1 MIQKLKAI
9 LDPVFKN
16 KYALLFT
23 AFFFSYFLYLTIP
36 PKYLLSAD
44 HYEKFI
50 LGKSIFLS
58 GFRSLDVFYPGFE
71 FDPELK
77 FSLLKMSIVNGHKIV
92 AFPISL
98 GILYAIAYPFGGA
111 YGIYFLSALLVG
123 LALFLIGKEFKIPS
137 WLILLFSFLSPV
149 VMNGY
154 LFMDVGVG
162 LFLFVCGIFLYQSS
176 KENRS
181 LARVLFA
188 GILLSLSYW
197 FRLEY
202 LIFISL
208 YWAFESYLRFPFS
221 KEDSAKKEFFLT
233 SGILVLLFFAYCGFN
248 QFFFHSPLGPRYN
261 ANYESGGGSNLFKNF
276 INLLFYGNLKLG
288 LFGYAPFLF
297 VGLLSFLF
305 PFVKNWKSL
314 SEKEKPLLI
323 SSVFGILI
331 AASVAPND
339 GGAEF
344 GSRYLTPG
352 LPGLFILASR
362 TFGLLQTQKIF
373 WRIAFYILL
382 AVSVFPTWIYY
393 KTTKGFA
400 KNTKGVQEF
409 ILKEPEHTLLIF
421 QNGLIGGMASEGLY
435 FKGRVFQAVGVP
447 ELVDLLQKF
456 SASKNTDT
464 IPFEYFAYSK
474 EYTDGMKDLKYD
486 QNTKE
491 GMIGYLSQFDS
502 EAISGL
508 RSIEIVDKKKLGSIE
523 IIYGI
528 YDRRK

>member
-1 MIQKLKAI
+1 MIQKLKTI
-9 LDPVFKN
+9 LDPILKN
-16 KYALLFT
+16 KYALLFA
-23 AFFFSYFLYLTIP
+23 AFFFSYFLYLSIP

-58 GFRSLDVFYPGFE
+58 GFKSLDVFYPGFE

-77 FSLLKMSIVNGHKIV
+77 FSLLKMSIVNGHKII

-98 GILYAIAYPFGGA
+98 GILYAIVYPFGGA
-111 YGIYFLSALLVG
+111 YGVYFLSALLVG

-137 WLILLFSFLSPV
+137 WQILLFSFLSPV

-162 LFLFVCGIFLYQSS
+162 LFLFVCGIFFYQSS

-181 LARVLFA
+181 LSRALFA

-202 LIFISL
+202 LIFIGL
-208 YWAFESYLRFPFS
+208 YWAFESYLRFPFT
-221 KEDSAKKEFFLT
+221 KEESAKKEFVLV
-233 SGILVLLFFAYCGFN
+233 SGILVLLFLAYCGFN
-248 QFFFHSPLGPRYN
+248 QSFFHSPLGPRYN
-261 ANYESGGGSNLFKNF
+261 ANYDSAGGSNLFKNF

-288 LFGYAPFLF
+288 LFGYSPFLF
-297 VGLLSFLF
+297 AALLLFLF
-305 PFVKNWKSL
+305 PLAKNWKNL

-331 AASVAPND
+331 ASSVAPND

-352 LPGLFILASR
+352 LPGLFLLASK
-362 TFGLLQTQKIF
+362 TFNFLKARNVF
-373 WRIAFYILL
+373 WRISFYILL

-409 ILKEPEHTLLIF
+409 ILKEPEENLLIF

-435 FKGRVFQAVGVP
+435 FKGRVYQAVGVP
-447 ELVDLLQKF
+447 ELTDLLQKF
-456 SASKNTDT
+456 SVSKNTDT
-464 IPFEYFAYSK
+464 VRFEYFAYSK
-474 EYTDGMKDLKYD
+474 EYTDGMKNLKYD

-491 GMIGYLSQFDS
+491 GMIDYLSQFDS
-502 EAISGL
+502 KAIFDL
-508 RSIEIVDKKKLGSIE
+508 RSISIVDKKKIGTIE
-523 IIYGI
+523 ILYGV